1 MVIVSGIGVNVS
13 RKQDC
18 STPSLNESVRREE
31 SDVKQL
37 LSSSADFNR

>member
-1 MVIVSGIGVNVS
+1 MNVS
-13 RKQDC
+13 TKQDC
-18 STPSLNESVRREE
+18 GTPSLNESVRREE